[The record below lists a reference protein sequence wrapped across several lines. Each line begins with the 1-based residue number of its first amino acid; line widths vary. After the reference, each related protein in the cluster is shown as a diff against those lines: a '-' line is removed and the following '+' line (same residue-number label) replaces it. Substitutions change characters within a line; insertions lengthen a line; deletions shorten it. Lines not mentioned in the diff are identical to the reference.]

1 MARKLEMFDYD
12 HMESVIEGYFT
23 STKYWAGLDAL
34 TFMKRAHID
43 AKRKSSNL
51 SYASHPILVAY
62 IGVLLG
68 LRPEIVTIGL
78 LHDVTE
84 DAHAD
89 FSTLPGGS
97 VVQDAVKAITIMK
110 LRPDES
116 KAAVKMRYYGRM
128 DENIYALINKLID
141 RMANLSSMVGAL
153 SHESIDKNIHE
164 TYEKLLPAVKRARR
178 RKDDEYRE
186 LRDVMFV
193 LQTILCSI
201 NEPLAILFNIDGVER
216 KTHDIARTHARL
228 EGRLEARDENGAF
241 IYNQSDMALM
251 EAYEAT
257 GKYQN
262 GDLRPLRAML
272 LAAFTMALG
281 IHDDNVIATVL
292 LGDLLKPKMTCFND
306 DIRRAVRRLNP
317 VKFEGETE
325 EEYIVR
331 AYTELSTCKEAL
343 IAKALYRWME
353 ISYGQIYIKDD
364 GADNGAEADRSLTD
378 DEMRELILI
387 TDQHLIP
394 ALEAGRENFGS
405 LGTTIDLLIIVLRMV
420 YETIAAYKNI
430 DLPSIR
436 ARENGQDVE

>member
-128 DENIYALINKLID
+128 DENIYALVNKLID

-153 SHESIDKNIHE
+153 SHESIDKNIRE

-228 EGRLEARDENGAF
+228 EGRLEARNENGAF

-262 GDLRPLRAML
+262 GDLRP
-272 LAAFTMALG
+272 
-281 IHDDNVIATVL
+281 
-292 LGDLLKPKMTCFND
+292 
-306 DIRRAVRRLNP
+306 
-317 VKFEGETE
+317 
-325 EEYIVR
+325 IVR

-378 DEMRELILI
+378 DEMRDLILV

-405 LGTTIDLLIIVLRMV
+405 LHTTIDLLILVLRMV
-420 YETIAAYKNI
+420 YETVAAYKNI